1 MHQDFRNTFNDQFS
15 NDKYQSFLESIHQDF
30 PGVLDFRIAETP
42 IFLTDSFVEKCTA
55 AGDEIIDF
63 IVRSD
68 FKKQTEKAIP
78 EGMFTPNE
86 DDCPQLLSIDF
97 AISRNEVGELTPY
110 LIELQGFATL
120 FNYQSYLAEKYVTHF
135 NIPDTLTPFFNGLNR
150 PGFLSLLKNTLLAE
164 FPAEEVILLELFP
177 DKQKTRI
184 DFVLAK
190 RDFGIETVCLTQI
203 IKKDRNL
210 FYLKDGKLQKISR
223 IYNRVILDELATYQN
238 LDLSFQFSDDVDVS
252 WVAHPNWFFRI
263 SKYLLP
269 FLKGKYMPKS
279 YFVNDFDLQTEDLD
293 KYVLKPLY
301 SFAGSGVDLHPT
313 AEKLALIQDK
323 SQYLLQE
330 KVSYEPVIESL
341 NGQVKAELRLMY
353 LWDKTKARPTLA
365 TNIARLS
372 RGEMIG
378 VRYNHSFDWVGG
390 SIGFSQKGLK

>member
-15 NDKYQSFLESIHQDF
+15 DNTYQTFLQSIHQDF
-30 PGVLDFRIAETP
+30 PGVLDFRVAETP
-42 IFLTDSFVEKCTA
+42 IFLTEPFVEKCIA

-63 IVRSD
+63 IVRPD

-97 AISRNEVGELTPY
+97 AISRNEIGDLTPY

-135 NIPDTLTPFFNGLNR
+135 NMPDTLTPFFSGLDR
-150 PGFLSLLKNTLLAE
+150 PQYLSLLKNTLLAE
-164 FPAEEVILLELFP
+164 FPVEEVILLELFP

-184 DFVLAK
+184 DFVLVK
-190 RDFGIETVCLTQI
+190 RDFGVETVCITQI

-210 FYLKDGKLQKISR
+210 FYMKNGQLQKISR

-238 LDLSFQFSDDVDVS
+238 LDLSFKFTDEVDVS

-269 FLKGKYMPKS
+269 LLSGKYIPKS
-279 YFVNDFDLQTEDLD
+279 YFLSDIDLKKENIDAF
-293 KYVLKPLY
+293 VLKPLY

-313 AEKLALIQDK
+313 AEKLAFIQDK

-330 KVSYEPVIESL
+330 KVNYEPVVESL

-353 LWDKTKARPTLA
+353 IWDKTKERPTLA
-365 TNIARLS
+365 TNITRLS

-378 VRYNHSFDWVGG
+378 VRYNQSFDWVGG

>member
-1 MHQDFRNTFNDQFS
+1 MNQDFRNNFNNAFS
-15 NDKYQSFLESIHQDF
+15 FEKYQSLLKSIHHDF

-42 IFLTDSFVEKCTA
+42 VFLSDSFIEKCLA
-55 AGDEIIDF
+55 AGEEIIDF
-63 IVRSD
+63 IIHPA
-68 FKKQTEKAIP
+68 FKKQTDEAIP
-78 EGMFTPNE
+78 KGLFTPNE

-97 AISRNEVGELTPY
+97 AISRNKDGEITPY

-120 FNYQSYLAEKYVTHF
+120 FNYQSYLAEKYISHF
-135 NIPDTLTPFFNGLNR
+135 NLPDTLTPYFNGLNR
-150 PGFLSLLKNTLLAE
+150 STYLSVLKNTLLGV

-184 DFVLAK
+184 DFALAK

-210 FYLKDGKLQKISR
+210 FYRKNGKLQKISR

-238 LDLSFQFSDDVDVS
+238 LDLSFQFKDDVDVT

-269 FLKGKYMPKS
+269 LLRGKYMPAS
-279 YFVNDFDLQTEDLD
+279 FFLSDFDFQSEDINQ
-293 KYVLKPLY
+293 YVLKPLY

-313 AEKLALIQDK
+313 IEKLDGILEK
-323 SQYLLQE
+323 KQYLMQQ
-330 KVSYEPVIESL
+330 KISYEPIIESL
-341 NGQVKAELRLMY
+341 NGKVKAELRLMY
-353 LWDKTKARPTLA
+353 VWDKSKDRPTLV
-365 TNIARLS
+365 TNITRLS

-378 VRYNHSFDWVGG
+378 VRYNQSFDWVGG